1 MSMREATTRA
11 RAALTALENMKS
23 ICADLAP
30 LDTPMTPEQLQQRA
44 RLIHGILRTRQQMQ
58 LLRDRAIDLD
68 EALQRFRARRA
79 EIDAVARSTAASAA
93 PAAGEGRRVA

>member
-44 RLIHGILRTRQQMQ
+44 QLIHGILKTRQQMQ
-58 LLRDRAIDLD
+58 LLRDRAIHLN

-79 EIDAVARSTAASAA
+79 ELDAAAESLPALDEAAS
-93 PAAGEGRRVA
+93 PRRVA